1 MKYKIK
7 YEARG
12 GLTPCSRGSYSGVK
26 TPSGVLIT
34 SKVSHF

>member
-12 GLTPCSRGSYSGVK
+12 GLTPCPRCSYSGVNK
-26 TPSGVLIT
+26 SSGVLVT
-34 SKVSHF
+34 SK